1 MKTGTSWRFEA
12 QRVHK
17 ISGEWEAKY
26 ALQSDGSRATF
37 NAYIKEQTG
46 RDARWWHLRFL
57 AAEMVGASNA
67 IDEEVAVYI
76 LRQVPETLQ
85 QAVLSALRTEWRKA
99 NQIPLTLAKAKPHI
113 RAIFTPPTAKHHR
126 CTECARLQALLDA
139 SDRTSGGA
147 DLRSPDASI
156 VATND

>member
-12 QRVHK
+12 ERVHK

-67 IDEEVAVYI
+67 IDEEVAVYV

-85 QAVLSALRTEWRKA
+85 QAVLSALRTEWLKA
-99 NQIPLTLAKAKPHI
+99 NKRPLTLNQTKPHI
-113 RAIFTPPTAKHHR
+113 RAIFTPPTKHPR
-126 CTECARLQALLDA
+126 CTECVRLQALLDA
-139 SDRTSGGA
+139 YSDRTSGGA
-147 DLRSPDASI
+147 DLGSPDDACA
-156 VATND
+156 ATND